1 MGATKINDAKRK
13 GIIRYLKKHSQQAT
27 AKHFDIS
34 SSTVNGIANAGTVKK
49 TLPIRSEPKVAT
61 EAHKSYAKAD
71 RLVVLNNFMGK
82 LDTVIKTGDLKPG
95 NFRDLAIAL
104 GTTLDK
110 YRIEEKDEDTFGK
123 EKAEVN
129 AMFEMMRKE
138 AAQPVKST

>member
-1 MGATKINDAKRK
+1 MGNKTIDDAKK
-13 GIIRYLKKHSQQAT
+13 KKIIRYLKSHSQCAT

-49 TLPIRSEPKVAT
+49 TLPIRSEPKEAT
-61 EAHKSYAKAD
+61 AAHKSYAKAD
-71 RLVVLNNFMGK
+71 RLAVLNNFMGK

-104 GTTLDK
+104 GTALDK

-129 AMFEMMRKE
+129 AMFDMMRKE
-138 AAQPVKST
+138 VAKPAKST